1 MIVKYLLAALVAGL
15 LAGALQTV
23 VQHAKVV
30 PLILEAEKYEGG
42 ATPAAHE
49 HSSGLNLS
57 ISTRVLAQEATQDA
71 TPAAPAAAA
80 EEDEGGMLFGVD
92 RTAGTLM
99 SSLVTGAGFALI
111 MMAASL
117 LLGQPVTL
125 ANGALWGGVAWLSSH
140 LLPAIGL
147 PPELPGFPAAALF
160 DRQMWWTGTVIAS
173 AIGFYLIILRKEPW
187 LKAVGVVL
195 LIVPHVIG
203 APQTAD
209 ETTNV
214 PAILA
219 AEFAVAALSAGLF
232 FWVMIGLFMGA
243 INDRWLK
250 NA

>member
-1 MIVKYLLAALVAGL
+1 MIVRYLLAALVAGL

-23 VQHAKVV
+23 VQQAKVV

-42 ATPAAHE
+42 AAPENHE
-49 HSSGLNLS
+49 HTSGLNLS
-57 ISTRVLAQEATQDA
+57 IASKALAQETTQQS
-71 TPAAPAAAA
+71 TPAAPAA
-80 EEDEGGMLFGVD
+80 EEEESGMLWGVG
-92 RTAGTLM
+92 RTTGTLM
-99 SSLVTGAGFALI
+99 GDLVTGAGFALI

-117 LLGQPVTL
+117 LLGQPVTV

-147 PPELPGFPAAALF
+147 PPELPGFPAAELF

-203 APQTAD
+203 APHAAD
-209 ETTNV
+209 ESTNV